1 MFNPYYISMHSL
13 NNSKSKQLYSFPIQ
27 TRFKSLQK
35 SNTTF
40 YYNLP
45 SMLSNRKAFIGY
57 GKRSDFT
64 KISSYGDIYNIK
76 RLFDKEEDSLYH
88 SPHYDFGVSRDKLP
102 KTILNNNKV
111 ISFNMNDG
119 PGPASYEV
127 TKYISAFNG
136 PKYTMNKR
144 YPTTEF
150 EGNKETPGPAYYNVP
165 ISLNKEGKYINSKF
179 SNTSHSF
186 WSLSKMNRFKEL
198 IPENNIHIFKYD
210 KKKDLNKWNFNSV
223 YVSSG
228 AATIIGKYK
237 SIFDI
242 DNKNPGPGAYNH
254 FSIFGN
260 NYDNYRKKNKIKS
273 QSLKISRKN
282 TNENEE
288 NNFPSNSFS
297 ICKNNK
303 KLLNKTIEKEKENKK
318 NNIKLM
324 SSKELIDKID
334 KYMKLINNNI

>member
-27 TRFKSLQK
+27 TRFKSLKK
-35 SNTTF
+35 SDTTF

-45 SMLSNRKAFIGY
+45 SMLSTRKAFIGY

-76 RLFDKEEDSLYH
+76 RLFDKEENSLYH
-88 SPHYDFGVSRDKLP
+88 SPHYNFGVSRDRLP
-102 KTILNNNKV
+102 KMILINNKI
-111 ISFNMNDG
+111 ISSNLNDG
-119 PGPASYEV
+119 PGPASYEIS
-127 TKYISAFNG
+127 KYQKAFNG

-144 YPTTEF
+144 YPTIEF
-150 EGNKETPGPAYYNVP
+150 EGNKESPGPAYYNVP
-165 ISLNKEGKYINSKF
+165 ISLNKDGKYINSKF

-186 WSLSKMNRFKEL
+186 WSLSRMNRFKEF
-198 IPENNIHIFKYD
+198 IPQNNIHFFKSD
-210 KKKDLNKWNFNSV
+210 LKKDLNKSHFNSV

-228 AATIIGKYK
+228 SATIIGKYK

-242 DNKNPGPGAYNH
+242 DNKNPGPGAYNC

-260 NYDNYRKKNKIKS
+260 IHNNYRKKNKIKVKS
-273 QSLKISRKN
+273 QSMKISRKN

-288 NNFPSNSFS
+288 NNLTNSN
-297 ICKNNK
+297 CKNNK
-303 KLLNKTIEKEKENKK
+303 KLLNKTIEKEYKKK
-318 NNIKLM
+318 NLKLM
-324 SSKELIDKID
+324 SSKELIDKIE